1 MADFR
6 KIFFVLAG
14 LLLVIS
20 SASAQT
26 TNLACTAFVANQP
39 IMRQEGATEPAG
51 DIIIQCQ
58 GTPQGAQTGPQTLS
72 LYTSAAITSRVEVSS
87 TTGLLSIPTDAAL
100 MTGVSNVNGGVENA
114 ATATQGFLQNG
125 SLVFS
130 GFTLPAG
137 GVPFSV
143 RITNVRI
150 NSNALASGSFVT
162 GTILATF
169 PIQNQSGL
177 VLGAVQSSLSV
188 SITSPPVSFAQCQ
201 SQTASGSQTTLV
213 GALKV
218 SELVNTAFKTKG
230 APATNGVGNWYQ
242 NGVNTESQTIFTP
255 PTTWGS
261 PIAVPGQADW
271 ATRIRVNVANIPGG
285 VTVYMPVSIMSG
297 TTGQLIA
304 TSAGDLGT
312 FTPATGTSLP
322 NVSGTTFI
330 ALTSASSVT
339 YEVVQQNGSGIDSFS
354 FPIYV
359 GYTYTPPATPAVG
372 TVSVSATYAPTTA
385 ETTTQIPRFAD
396 TSVLSPLFQLTACQ
410 TDLLFTFLTNQAGF
424 DTGIAI
430 SNTSTDPW
438 GTANQNGTCQ
448 LNWYGTGPAAGT
460 ATTTS
465 SIASGSTYANLVS
478 TLAPG
483 FQGYMIA
490 ICNFQF
496 GHGFA
501 FISDGYGQPGRGL
514 AQGYL
519 ANVVPTPGVAYAGTR
534 QPYDASKTPANTASG
549 EALNQ

>member
-20 SASAQT
+20 SASAQS
-26 TNLACTAFVANQP
+26 NLACTAFVANQP

-58 GTPQGAQTGPQTLS
+58 GSIPAGSAQTGPQTLS
-72 LYTSAAITSRVEVSS
+72 LYTSATISSRVEVSS

-100 MTGVSNVNGGVENA
+100 LVNDNISGAGQLP
-114 ATATQGFLQNG
+114 TQGFLQNG

-130 GFTLPAG
+130 NFLLPTTGAPFT
-137 GVPFSV
+137 V

-150 NSNALASGSFVT
+150 NANALASGSFVT

-188 SITSPPVSFAQCQ
+188 SVTSPPVSFAQCQ

-218 SELVNTAFKTKG
+218 SELVNTAFKTRL
-230 APATNGVGNWYQ
+230 AIPPATNGVGQWYQ
-242 NGVNTESQTIFTP
+242 NGVNSESQTIFTP
-255 PTTWGS
+255 PSTWGS
-261 PIAVPGQADW
+261 PIATPGQADW

-285 VTVYMPVSIMSG
+285 VTVYLPVSIMSG
-297 TTGQLIA
+297 TTGQLVA

-312 FTPATGTSLP
+312 FTPATGSSLTGVT
-322 NVSGTTFI
+322 NTTFI

-339 YEVVQQNGSGIDSFS
+339 YEVVQQNGVGIDSFS

-359 GYTYTPPATPAVG
+359 GYTYTPPSTPAVG

-385 ETTTQIPRFAD
+385 ETTTNIPRFAD

-478 TLAPG
+478 SLAPG

-501 FISDGYGQPGRGL
+501 FISDGYGQPGKGL
-514 AQGYL
+514 SQGYL
-519 ANVVPTPGVAYAGTR
+519 ANVVPTPGINNSGTR
-534 QPYDASKTPANTASG
+534 NPNDASQSKVNTG

>member
-1 MADFR
+1 M
-6 KIFFVLAG
+6 
-14 LLLVIS
+14 
-20 SASAQT
+20 
-26 TNLACTAFVANQP
+26 
-39 IMRQEGATEPAG
+39 
-51 DIIIQCQ
+51 
-58 GTPQGAQTGPQTLS
+58 
-72 LYTSAAITSRVEVSS
+72 
-87 TTGLLSIPTDAAL
+87 
-100 MTGVSNVNGGVENA
+100 
-114 ATATQGFLQNG
+114 
-125 SLVFS
+125 
-130 GFTLPAG
+130 
-137 GVPFSV
+137 
-143 RITNVRI
+143 
-150 NSNALASGSFVT
+150 
-162 GTILATF
+162 
-169 PIQNQSGL
+169 
-177 VLGAVQSSLSV
+177 
-188 SITSPPVSFAQCQ
+188 
-201 SQTASGSQTTLV
+201 
-213 GALKV
+213 
-218 SELVNTAFKTKG
+218 
-230 APATNGVGNWYQ
+230 
-242 NGVNTESQTIFTP
+242 
-255 PTTWGS
+255 
-261 PIAVPGQADW
+261 
-271 ATRIRVNVANIPGG
+271 
-285 VTVYMPVSIMSG
+285 
-297 TTGQLIA
+297 
-304 TSAGDLGT
+304 
-312 FTPATGTSLP
+312 
-322 NVSGTTFI
+322 
-330 ALTSASSVT
+330 
-339 YEVVQQNGSGIDSFS
+339 
-354 FPIYV
+354 
-359 GYTYTPPATPAVG
+359 
-372 TVSVSATYAPTTA
+372 SATYAPTTA